1 MTQDDGS
8 HEIQHV
14 PTLSRSYRLHR
25 FSERPR
31 INHSD
36 QDHNIQ
42 KDIIKELIVRRRV
55 LITF

>member
-14 PTLSRSYRLHR
+14 RTLSRSYRFHR
-25 FSERPR
+25 LSERPR

-36 QDHNIQ
+36 QDNNIQ

>member
-8 HEIQHV
+8 HGIQHIH
-14 PTLSRSYRLHR
+14 TLSRSYRLHR

-31 INHSD
+31 INHSG
-36 QDHNIQ
+36 QDHSIQ